1 MDERP
6 VFEIPLSTLPQPVV
20 SAPPDP
26 PARRP
31 GRVWILSALIGAVV
45 GALVSAGVVTAL
57 DDDDTQPVAAPSTV
71 PTTVAAAPPTSAPL
85 ARPGDIYS
93 ILDRVEPAVV
103 SVSVSGFAQDDL
115 TSVTPR
121 AGAGTGVILTADGE
135 VLTNAHVIANAG
147 AIKVK
152 LPTADK
158 TYDAVLLGSDPAAD
172 VAVIKVQGVSNLP
185 TVTLGRSANVRVGD
199 QVVAIGNALALP
211 GGPTVTTGIV
221 SALDRT
227 IGSGTRR
234 LTNLIQTDAA
244 INPGNSGGPL
254 VNANAEVVGINTAV
268 IQASSQ
274 GEAQNIGF
282 AIASD
287 TIRPMIED
295 LRQAGGAVRVPAYLG
310 VSTTTVNDDNRDR
323 LGGVVG
329 AGAYVT
335 SVSPGTAAEAAGL
348 MAGDVITQVGGTRV
362 ASSDELGTAIRRNKP
377 GDRVEIRYQRGGVER
392 STSATLGQTP
402 TR

>member
-6 VFEIPLSTLPQPVV
+6 VFEIPISTMPGP
-20 SAPPDP
+20 AGPP
-26 PARRP
+26 PAPSMRP
-31 GRVWILSALIGAVV
+31 RQRWLAPALVGAIV
-45 GALVSAGVVTAL
+45 GALVSGLIVAGTQGDTDGGRTVAGPASTAL
-57 DDDDTQPVAAPSTV
+57 PEAGATAPRLTQ
-71 PTTVAAAPPTSAPL
+71 
-85 ARPGDIYS
+85 PGDIYA

-121 AGAGTGVILTADGE
+121 EGAGTGVVLTPDGD

-152 LPTADK
+152 LPTGDK
-158 TYDAVLLGSDPAAD
+158 TYDAILLGSDPAAD
-172 VAVIKVQGVSNLP
+172 IAVIHVQGVSNLP
-185 TVTLGRSANVRVGD
+185 VATLGRSADMRVGD

-227 IGSGTRR
+227 IGSGSRR
-234 LTNLIQTDAA
+234 LAHLIQTDAA

-268 IQASSQ
+268 IQASNQ
-274 GEAQNIGF
+274 GDAQNIGF

-295 LRQAGGAVRVPAYLG
+295 LRQLGGKVKVPAYLG
-310 VSTTTVNDDNRDR
+310 VSTTTLSDANRDR
-323 LGGVVG
+323 LGGTAG
-329 AGAYVT
+329 TGAYVT
-335 SVSPGTAAEAAGL
+335 SVSPGTPAEAAGL
-348 MAGDVITQVGGTRV
+348 ATGDLIIGVGPDKV
-362 ASSDELGTAIRRNKP
+362 ASSDELGTAVRRNKP
-377 GDRVEIRYQRGGVER
+377 GDKVEVRWRRDGVER
-392 STSATLGQTP
+392 STTVTLGQTP